1 MSNSRIEAV
10 CQNRLRSRSS
20 VQTLVRSHNIKSKM
34 ASIANSTCKDSVTDE
49 AARSNWI
56 VGYETGEEGSTA
68 TRLEKILW
76 GLRNLTMVGDNAW
89 ENYIRGSAAIMQ
101 DAIAED
107 GLAKVQPELYSQEK
121 ALAEVEE
128 AWLAVGE
135 EARDPAAPDWPGQE
149 VAAAYGSS
157 LASIERLLDHMSNIA
172 TRAQPQQDYRNGS
185 TAVGQAGGGPCALK
199 RSLEAHGI
207 TSLTR
212 LRGGGGTGDRRRED
226 EFRRG
231 TGSAGKRRMVGEPE
245 AERKRQRRSPHEQE
259 ADYFR
264 SATQGAEEWCRV
276 TEEIAATKEGAGGP
290 SSEGNETAGGARPDS
305 SGPAALRATVY
316 GGPSSSIARVLLAH
330 DVTPGDCLL
339 QTFVGSTPGH
349 RWRSRECECR
359 TAALASAPAEQLQ
372 PKPCT
377 SQDGHRWLVDCRYE
391 PPRCGA
397 VWCGQ
402 VGCDVTIRCDC
413 ADPHIQGA
421 RDVQRRGLTEA
432 AIERGLVEDSR
443 RGTKKDDGESVQRRG
458 VEAKGEDEEDTGGW
472 DKVEDTFMEDPRWE
486 DYIKAVKCGDNP
498 TLTWRQYVL
507 AQRVSAGLAGLL
519 ALGYRRQLPVVTE
532 QSPTPSPPPAP
543 PAPHPP
549 PGTAHD
555 DTFVEG
561 PRWEDYVKAVKCGDN
576 PTLTWRQYV
585 LAQRVSAGLATLL
598 ALGFRRPQQLPV
610 TTEQLLTRSPPP
622 APPAPHPP
630 PLPTPPPPALAL
642 PPPAPQPLPP
652 SLTEALS
659 DGESSEAQE
668 RREHLRDMALLNFE
682 AEERRLR
689 QRERHRRA
697 EEESYARMKRWE
709 DNRGEAAER
718 VPLLPKELWAMI
730 STMERRER
738 GQLEAWRRWAD
749 AKLMQLVVE
758 WFRMGGQHDSR
769 WLGSLVGE
777 VEGSAYRMALRF
789 TPWCR
794 AILQP
799 GAVNDPLLHMGRDH
813 APADFVNV
821 YVHVLSMMNYL
832 GFHDVM
838 ARLQRIMRL
847 LMRCIHPDSGV
858 PKYVPGP
865 DDDEHDWEEDA
876 PEPGQQPPCPQKS
889 YTARA

>member
-56 VGYETGEEGSTA
+56 VGYETGEEGSTV

-107 GLAKVQPELYSQEK
+107 GLAKVQPELYSQEDK

-149 VAAAYGSS
+149 VAAAYGGS

-172 TRAQPQQDYRNGS
+172 TKAQPQQDYHNGS

-290 SSEGNETAGGARPDS
+290 SSEGNETAGGAGPDS
-305 SGPAALRATVY
+305 SGPAALRATVS

-330 DVTPGDCLL
+330 DVRPGECLL

-443 RGTKKDDGESVQRRG
+443 RGTQKDDGESVQRRG
-458 VEAKGEDEEDTGGW
+458 VKARGEDKEDTGGW

-549 PGTAHD
+549 PGPAHD
-555 DTFVEG
+555 DTFVED

-585 LAQRVSAGLATLL
+585 LAQRVSAGLAALL
-598 ALGFRRPQQLPV
+598 ALGYRQQLPIV
-610 TTEQLLTRSPPP
+610 TEQSPTRSPPS

-642 PPPAPQPLPP
+642 PPPAPPPPPP

-659 DGESSEAQE
+659 DVESSEAQE
-668 RREHLRDMALLNFE
+668 RREHLRDMALLSFE

-697 EEESYARMKRWE
+697 EEERDARMKRWE

-738 GQLEAWRRWAD
+738 GQLEATHSD
-749 AKLMQLVVE
+749 
-758 WFRMGGQHDSR
+758 
-769 WLGSLVGE
+769 
-777 VEGSAYRMALRF
+777 
-789 TPWCR
+789 
-794 AILQP
+794 
-799 GAVNDPLLHMGRDH
+799 
-813 APADFVNV
+813 
-821 YVHVLSMMNYL
+821 
-832 GFHDVM
+832 
-838 ARLQRIMRL
+838 
-847 LMRCIHPDSGV
+847 
-858 PKYVPGP
+858 
-865 DDDEHDWEEDA
+865 
-876 PEPGQQPPCPQKS
+876 
-889 YTARA
+889 